1 MDEMCV
7 CVCVCVCVCACVC
20 VCVCDMEAIKQ
31 YCKNPN
37 MKYYCTYQKKRET
50 KNVLSGNVNGKKC
63 VHLFLLHFCFIS
75 STSLRREFLLLTW
88 VYQRMEFEPVAWCP
102 PRLKVPS
109 LKY

>member
-7 CVCVCVCVCACVC
+7 CVC
-20 VCVCDMEAIKQ
+20 DIKAIKQ

-37 MKYYCTYQKKRET
+37 MKYYRTYQKEREI

-63 VHLFLLHFCFIS
+63 VHLFLLHFCFIN
-75 STSLRREFLLLTW
+75 STFLRKEFLLLTW

-102 PRLKVPS
+102 LRLKVPP
-109 LKY
+109 LKH